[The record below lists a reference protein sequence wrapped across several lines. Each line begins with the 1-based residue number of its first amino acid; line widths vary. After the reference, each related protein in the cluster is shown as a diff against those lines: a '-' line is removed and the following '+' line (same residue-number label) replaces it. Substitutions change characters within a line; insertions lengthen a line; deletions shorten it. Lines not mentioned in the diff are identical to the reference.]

1 MFGRHTSPDGDAVAA
16 AQRRLAALAAQF
28 DATPQVG
35 ATSSSRRSPE
45 PVPGPDGEPTL
56 KFNPNPNPNLNP
68 NASAETEPTSLSSS
82 EQDEDHADSD
92 ETASSVEPMS
102 PSAGH
107 DVARSTAQRRGGRH
121 AARGSAAQEYGGWD
135 ITTHHVTLAAL
146 TVAVLIAVTA
156 WWVLRAKPEVTTVT
170 SERTMPS
177 SASPSAAI
185 DPLAPYP
192 SSGSPA
198 ATTITPP
205 APGAISLAA
214 PGGSVV
220 VDVAGKVRSPGIVE
234 LPVGS
239 RIVDA
244 IDSAGGV
251 RPGVDTASLN
261 LARVLVD
268 GEQIVVG
275 VEVPIMPPP
284 SGVTGTSPSSELTA
298 MIDLNAATAEQLETL
313 PGIGPVTAAA
323 ILAWRSENG
332 AFSTVDELLEV
343 SGIGDATLAEVAGHV
358 YV

>member
-1 MFGRHTSPDGDAVAA
+1 MFGRHTPPDGDAVAA
-16 AQRRLAALAAQF
+16 AQQASGGAGGPVRRHAAGRRHLIF
-28 DATPQVG
+28 ATVAGTG
-35 ATSSSRRSPE
+35 AGTRWRTNTE
-45 PVPGPDGEPTL
+45 A
-56 KFNPNPNPNLNP
+56 PNPNPNLDAP
-68 NASAETEPTSLSSS
+68 ETEPTSLSSS

-107 DVARSTAQRRGGRH
+107 DMARNTAQRRGGRH
-121 AARGSAAQEYGGWD
+121 AARGSAAQEYGRWD

-177 SASPSAAI
+177 SVSPSAAI

-198 ATTITPP
+198 ATTITPA

-275 VEVPIMPPP
+275 LEVPIMPPP
-284 SGVTGTSPSSELTA
+284 AGVTGTSPSS
-298 MIDLNAATAEQLETL
+298 AAHGDDRPQRSD
-313 PGIGPVTAAA
+313 GRAA
-323 ILAWRSENG
+323 
-332 AFSTVDELLEV
+332 
-343 SGIGDATLAEVAGHV
+343 GDPAGHRTGHRCCHLGV
-358 YV
+358 AFRERRVLHRRRAAGSVRNR